1 MYFDEGVLDKD
12 SVVKFFFTTANVM
25 IYIIGKDLVMRL
37 RTNHGD
43 SPICGE
49 ASLFFNPEMIVLPS
63 SQKSTKIQVSDE
75 HRYPIT

>member
-1 MYFDEGVLDKD
+1 MYFDEGELDKD

-49 ASLFFNPEMIVLPS
+49 ASLFFYNQGVIIYVIKP
-63 SQKSTKIQVSDE
+63 KTF
-75 HRYPIT
+75 